1 MLLNKGS
8 HLTYCTNIHPG
19 ASWED
24 HFAQLKQ
31 HLPSIRSR
39 VAPDENFG
47 VGLRL
52 AAMAAETLTS
62 PAKLEE
68 LKDFLQGNKL
78 YVFTMNGFPYGNFH
92 HDRVKEQV
100 HQPDWRSPE
109 RLIYTK
115 RLFTLLQDLVPEGM
129 DGGISTSPL
138 SYMPLFP
145 SEGELNEALETS
157 LYNLIE
163 VVAFLHHALEKK
175 GILMHLDIEPEP
187 DGILENTQQVIHF
200 YNEWLLK
207 KGIPHLEKRLGI
219 NSADAEAAIRR
230 HIQLCYD
237 VCHFALVYEEPGES
251 FAVFKSEGIG
261 IGKIQLSSALKTPI
275 RKDNAF
281 GKEELKHFEEDVY
294 LHQVITR
301 DNQGQIKSYS
311 DLPVAFKECPQ
322 DFEGEWRVHFHVP
335 LFTEEYGH
343 LSSTQKD
350 VSNTLALV
358 KQENIKAHLE
368 VETYTWDVLPE
379 PLKLDIQGSI
389 VRELEWVKGQM
400 YFREP

>member
-1 MLLNKGS
+1 MLLNNGN

-24 HFAQLKQ
+24 HFEQLKQ
-31 HLPSIRSR
+31 HLPSIRACI
-39 VAPDENFG
+39 APEEKFG

-52 AAMAAETLTS
+52 AAMAAATLSS
-62 PAKLEE
+62 PAKLEAF
-68 LKDFLQGNKL
+68 KTFLQENRL

-100 HQPDWRSPE
+100 HQPDWTTPE
-109 RLIYTK
+109 RLAYTK
-115 RLFTLLQDLVPEGM
+115 QLFGLLQELVPEGL

-145 SEGELNEALETS
+145 TARALHDALETS
-157 LYNLIE
+157 LHHLVE
-163 VVAFLHHALEKK
+163 VVALLHQIREKK
-175 GILMHLDIEPEP
+175 GVLLHLDIEPEP
-187 DGILENTQQVIHF
+187 DGILENTQQVIRF
-200 YNEWLLK
+200 YNEWLLG
-207 KGIPHLEKRLGI
+207 KGVAMLGQYLGI
-219 NSADAEAAIRR
+219 NLAEAEAAIRR
-230 HIQLCYD
+230 HIQVCYD
-237 VCHFALVYEEPGES
+237 VCHFALVYEEPAEA
-251 FAVFKSEGIG
+251 FEAFKKAGIG
-261 IGKIQLSSALKTPI
+261 IGKIQLSSALKTVV
-275 RKDNAF
+275 RKNDVL
-281 GKEELKHFEEDVY
+281 GKKELKQFEEDIY

-322 DFEGEWRVHFHVP
+322 GFEGEWRVHFHVP

-358 KQENIKAHLE
+358 KQENIKTHLE

-400 YFREP
+400 

>member
-1 MLLNKGS
+1 MLLNNGN
-8 HLTYCTNIHPG
+8 HLTYCTNIHSG
-19 ASWED
+19 VSWED
-24 HFAQLKQ
+24 HFGQLKQ
-31 HLPSIRSR
+31 HLPSIRAR
-39 VAPDENFG
+39 VAPDEKFG

-52 AAMAAETLTS
+52 AAMAADTLTS
-62 PAKLEE
+62 PAQLEAF
-68 LKDFLQGNKL
+68 KDFLQENSL

-115 RLFTLLQDLVPEGM
+115 HLFKLLQELIPDGM

-145 SEGELNEALETS
+145 SEGELNQALETS
-157 LYNLIE
+157 FYNLIE
-163 VVAFLHHALEKK
+163 VVAFLHHALESK
-175 GILMHLDIEPEP
+175 GVLMHLDIEPEP

-230 HIQLCYD
+230 HIQVCYD
-237 VCHFALVYEEPGES
+237 VCHFALVYEKP
-251 FAVFKSEGIG
+251 ADAFKSFETEGIKV
-261 IGKIQLSSALKTPI
+261 GKIQLSAALKTLVTA
-275 RKDNAF
+275 DNGL
-281 GKEELKHFEEDVY
+281 GKIELKQFEEDVY

-301 DNQGQIKSYS
+301 DKQGQVKSYS
-311 DLPVAFKECPQ
+311 DLPVAFNTCPS

-335 LFTEEYGH
+335 LFTEQYGH
-343 LSSTQKD
+343 LSSTQQD
-350 VSNTLALV
+350 VIDTLDLIQ
-358 KQENIKAHLE
+358 KENIQAHLE

-389 VRELEWVKGQM
+389 ARELQWVKSHM
-400 YFREP
+400 L

>member
-1 MLLNKGS
+1 MLLNNGN

-24 HFAQLKQ
+24 HFEQLKQ
-31 HLPSIRSR
+31 HLPSIRACI
-39 VAPDENFG
+39 APEEKFG

-52 AAMAAETLTS
+52 AAMAAATLSS
-62 PAKLEE
+62 PAKLEAF
-68 LKDFLQGNKL
+68 KTFLQENRL

-100 HQPDWRSPE
+100 HQPDWTTPE
-109 RLIYTK
+109 RLAYTK
-115 RLFTLLQDLVPEGM
+115 QLFGLLQELVPEGL

-145 SEGELNEALETS
+145 TAHALHDALETS
-157 LYNLIE
+157 LHHLVE
-163 VVAFLHHALEKK
+163 VVAFLHQIREKK
-175 GILMHLDIEPEP
+175 GVLLHLDIEPEP
-187 DGILENTQQVIHF
+187 DGILENTQQVIRF
-200 YNEWLLK
+200 YNEWLLS
-207 KGIPHLEKRLGI
+207 KGVAMLGQYLGI
-219 NSADAEAAIRR
+219 NLGKAEAAIRR
-230 HIQLCYD
+230 HVQVCYD
-237 VCHFALVYEEPGES
+237 VCHFALVYEEPAEA
-251 FAVFKSEGIG
+251 FEAFKKAGIG
-261 IGKIQLSSALKTPI
+261 IGKIQLSSALKTVV
-275 RKDNAF
+275 RKNDVL
-281 GKEELKHFEEDVY
+281 GKKELKQFEEDIY

-322 DFEGEWRVHFHVP
+322 GFEGEWRVHFHVP

-358 KQENIKAHLE
+358 KQENIKTHLE

-400 YFREP
+400 

>member
-1 MLLNKGS
+1 MLLNKGN

-19 ASWED
+19 VSWED

-52 AAMAAETLTS
+52 AAMAAETLSS
-62 PAKLEE
+62 PGQLEAF
-68 LKDFLQGNKL
+68 KDFLQENRL

-100 HQPDWRSPE
+100 HQPDWLTPE
-109 RLIYTK
+109 RLQYTK
-115 RLFTLLQDLVPEGM
+115 RLFALLQELVPEGM

-138 SYMPLFP
+138 SYMPLFQTAK
-145 SEGELNEALETS
+145 ELDQALEAS
-157 LYNLIE
+157 LHHLIE
-163 VVAFLHHALEKK
+163 VVAYLHKIRDQK
-175 GILMHLDIEPEP
+175 GVPLHLDIEPEP
-187 DGILENTQQVIHF
+187 DGILENTQQVVQF
-200 YNEWLLK
+200 YNNWLLN
-207 KGIPHLEKRLGI
+207 KGIPLLEKRLHI
-219 NSADAEAAIRR
+219 NRADAEAAIRR
-230 HIQLCYD
+230 HIQICYD
-237 VCHFALVYEEPGES
+237 VCHFALVYEEPVES
-251 FAVFKSEGIG
+251 FTAFKREGIG
-261 IGKIQLSSALKTPI
+261 IGKIQLSSALKAQI
-275 RKDNAF
+275 RKDNAV
-281 GKEELKHFEEDVY
+281 GKEELKQFEEDVY

-301 DNQGQIKSYS
+301 DKQGHIKSYS

-358 KQENIKAHLE
+358 NLENIKAHLE

-389 VRELEWVKGQM
+389 VRELEWVKSQM
-400 YFREP
+400 